1 MSSLTGLEPKRNS
14 TIAFL
19 PIKPEYARRIVAG
32 EKRFEFRK
40 ANFATPV
47 SHIVIYASTPV
58 KMIIGVAEVTSVD
71 ISSPSATWENTKHA
85 AGISR
90 SAFREYFY
98 GKKQACA
105 IVFDKV
111 HALNRWLSP
120 DEIVE
125 GFKIPQS
132 FVYVKPPFLKR
143 VLKKGAAR

>member
-14 TIAFL
+14 AIAFL

-40 ANFATPV
+40 ASFASPV

-58 KMIIGVAEVTSVD
+58 KKIIGVAAVTSID
-71 ISSPSATWENTKHA
+71 ICSPSATWENTKHA

-90 SAFREYFY
+90 RAFREYFY
-98 GKKQACA
+98 GKKLACA
-105 IVFDKV
+105 IVIDEVKE
-111 HALNRWLSP
+111 LDRWVSP
-120 DEIVE
+120 HEIVE
-125 GFKIPQS
+125 GFKVPQS

-143 VLKKGAAR
+143 LLKKGTAR